1 MFPTQELV
9 SALPAA
15 SKNVLGHIVHL
26 DSLMASHVTYTWAV
40 VTESM
45 LDMQVKR
52 LVQTAYERAKSVL
65 KQHDK
70 DLHTL
75 AKALL
80 ERETMSGTQIKEL
93 LGIKSQTTVAVTGT
107 EVVAA
112 PASRNVHD
120 SDLQ

>member
-9 SALPAA
+9 SALPAT
-15 SKNVLGHIVHL
+15 SNSVLWRIVHL
-26 DSLMASHVTYTWAV
+26 DSGHGLTYTWAV
-40 VTESM
+40 VIESM